1 MDLIINY
8 EGLNGQ
14 SNAQMQTTKYR
25 LDEEHDRG
33 RVDIHNTEAR
43 TSISYVWWETPVTT
57 AVRLAFF

>member
-1 MDLIINY
+1 
-8 EGLNGQ
+8 
-14 SNAQMQTTKYR
+14 MQTTKYR